1 MSKRT
6 IHPGLQHLSD
16 AEIELLTQKYLSGT
30 KISELISEFHIAC
43 VPSQL
48 KGILP
53 PCVLEKSC
61 SVCGN
66 AMVQDL
72 PSRSYPNSS
81 PKIHCSYC
89 RHEEGDRC
97 RCEHCQEQRNRAAAE
112 QKARRQAAIA
122 QALDVE
128 RCRYA
133 CSGYPAEALP
143 LSLAAAFLAF
153 SRCCPI
159 NKHGVYEPVDASAVP
174 LAPTKAYT
182 SLLLE
187 YLRQAGFISVSE
199 HSEEGSIFYHSS
211 QLNFT
216 PEKVCWSGDIDK
228 NLKLVEDIEV
238 LALTGNWPEH
248 WYGEVEGDWLSL
260 ALAECREFYDY
271 CLNERNLH
279 VRGDQ
284 AITDML
290 KNILR
295 DFSVGQCYRIIWSG
309 ARNASDYLAR
319 NARNRIHAGNYMVG
333 ACQRWADTARTEGYE
348 VKPFR
353 RNFDLPRSMMS
364 YVLFDVIL
372 KIGERGF
379 TEPIGLATLAGES
392 ENLW

>member
-1 MSKRT
+1 
-6 IHPGLQHLSD
+6 
-16 AEIELLTQKYLSGT
+16 
-30 KISELISEFHIAC
+30 
-43 VPSQL
+43 
-48 KGILP
+48 
-53 PCVLEKSC
+53 
-61 SVCGN
+61 
-66 AMVQDL
+66 
-72 PSRSYPNSS
+72 
-81 PKIHCSYC
+81 
-89 RHEEGDRC
+89 
-97 RCEHCQEQRNRAAAE
+97 
-112 QKARRQAAIA
+112 
-122 QALDVE
+122 
-128 RCRYA
+128 
-133 CSGYPAEALP
+133 
-143 LSLAAAFLAF
+143 
-153 SRCCPI
+153 
-159 NKHGVYEPVDASAVP
+159 VYEPVDASAVP